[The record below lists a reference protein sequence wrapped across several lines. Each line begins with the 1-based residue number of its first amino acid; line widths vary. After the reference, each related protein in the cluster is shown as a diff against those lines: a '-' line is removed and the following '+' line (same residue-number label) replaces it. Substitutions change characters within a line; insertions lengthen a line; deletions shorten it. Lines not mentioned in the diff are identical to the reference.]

1 MNLHLPHHLPHPHAP
16 RDPELRGLLLD
27 LAAVILIGLVVV
39 ALAVAATHGGGLP

>member
-1 MNLHLPHHLPHPHAP
+1 MNLHLHIPHPHAP